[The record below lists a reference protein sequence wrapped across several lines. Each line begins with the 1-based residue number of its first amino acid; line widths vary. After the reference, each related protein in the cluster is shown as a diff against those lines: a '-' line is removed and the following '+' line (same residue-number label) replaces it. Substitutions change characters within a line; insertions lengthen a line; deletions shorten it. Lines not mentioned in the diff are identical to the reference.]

1 MYGKIYAVVKNHG
14 KEICYSLH
22 LGGIFRLRRML
33 RSGFNEFLVEPRL
46 SQLRKYDARCCIIFT
61 EGYRSGHN
69 EAVLKTVWVHAHVGS
84 NPTPSAKAKGHLWVS
99 FLFWWHGWYE
109 HSLQGKRGFAFEP

>member
-1 MYGKIYAVVKNHG
+1 MCGKINAVVKNHDILKYVAVCITEEYFAYG
-14 KEICYSLH
+14 ECCEADSTSK
-22 LGGIFRLRRML
+22 
-33 RSGFNEFLVEPRL
+33 LVEPRL

-84 NPTPSAKAKGHLWVS
+84 NPTPSAKTKGHLWGV
-99 FLFWWHGWYE
+99 LFVLVARMVRTQLARQAWV
-109 HSLQGKRGFAFEP
+109 RI